1 MESTTAFTG
10 SEQAGN
16 SRHLSLRMNTDA
28 AHDVVHR
35 RSNLHRS
42 CGNVDI
48 GELLELMVHTRQL
61 FLDVVRSV
69 RDFFFDPGDVEENT
83 AVRTS
88 PAFLDFAHDAT
99 CDMISRQKFGR
110 AARLPVTLA
119 VFPAFFFVVGCLM
132 PISFRNIIKHKTPA
146 LTVPQDAAFS
156 AHAFGD
162 QDTRNARRPNH
173 SSGMELHELH
183 IHEVRARV
191 VCQSVTITGILP
203 TITCDLVGAS
213 NSACC

>member
-1 MESTTAFTG
+1 MESTTAFTS

-28 AHDVVHR
+28 AHDVVHC

-42 CGNVDI
+42 CGDVDI
-48 GELLELMVHTRQL
+48 GELLELMVHARQL
-61 FLDVVRSV
+61 LLDVFRSV

-99 CDMISRQKFGR
+99 CDMISRQKFRR

-119 VFPAFFFVVGCLM
+119 VFPAFFFVVGWLI
-132 PISFRNIIKHKTPA
+132 PIRLRDLLDHKRPP
-146 LTVPQDAAFS
+146 LTVPQAPAVAARTF
-156 AHAFGD
+156 AG
-162 QDTRNARRPNH
+162 
-173 SSGMELHELH
+173 
-183 IHEVRARV
+183 RA
-191 VCQSVTITGILP
+191 
-203 TITCDLVGAS
+203 
-213 NSACC
+213 

>member
-1 MESTTAFTG
+1 
-10 SEQAGN
+10 
-16 SRHLSLRMNTDA
+16 MNTDA

-88 PAFLDFAHDAT
+88 PAFLDFADDAT
-99 CDMISRQKFGR
+99 CDMISRQKFRR
-110 AARLPVTLA
+110 AARLLVTLA
-119 VFPAFFFVVGCLM
+119 VFPAFFFVIGCLM
-132 PISFRNIIKHKTPA
+132 PISFRNIIEHKTPA
-146 LTVPQDAAFS
+146 LTVSQNAAFS

-162 QDTRNARRPNH
+162 QDTCNARGPNH
-173 SSGMELHELH
+173 SGGMELHELH
-183 IHEVRARV
+183 IHEIRARI
-191 VCQSVTITGILP
+191 VCQRVAITGILP
-203 TITCDLVGAS
+203 TVTCDLEGAPH
-213 NSACC
+213 SACC